1 MKQRLVKLSVDTIR
15 PSNRSARTH
24 SATQI
29 DKALQLMRRQGIV
42 TPVVVDEHHELID
55 GHLRY
60 YVAKEMGLAELDCIE
75 LSGLSRPQKIE
86 LALALNRLPADTKW
100 DALVLKEQL
109 EILIEQ
115 QFDLSF
121 TGFAQPEIT
130 QALAFQILPNQPDD
144 DLAANSQPV
153 TEYGD
158 LWKVGNHYI
167 GCGEAKDF
175 GAFWTS
181 LDLPQATLLVTDP
194 PYNVPTE
201 GHIRTKGG
209 HKDFKMAA
217 GEMSDEAFICF
228 LQESLGACLTALHE
242 KALVYAFMDWRHL
255 QHLTVA
261 TQNLSLLQQNL
272 CVWAKPNAGMGSFY
286 RSQHELVGVYSRSS
300 SFRNNIE
307 LGQHGRYRT
316 NVWTYPGVN
325 SFGPTRERDLTDHPT
340 IKPTQMIADI
350 ILDCTAHGD
359 WVLDPFLGSGTAILA
374 AEQTGRKGFG
384 VDVDP
389 HYVDVALKRLKDRL
403 SLEAVH
409 LQSGLNFAELEAER
423 AKSSEVADG

>member
-15 PSNRSARTH
+15 PSNRSARIH

-60 YVAKEMGLAELDCIE
+60 YVAKEMGLAELDCVE

-130 QALAFQILPNQPDD
+130 QALAFQILPNQPED
-144 DLAANSQPV
+144 DLAPNSQPV

-158 LWKVGNHYI
+158 IWKVGNHYI

-194 PYNVPTE
+194 PYNVPTG

-217 GEMSDEAFICF
+217 GEMSDEAFISF
-228 LQESLGACLTALHE
+228 LQESLGACLPALHE

-255 QHLTVA
+255 QHLTIA
-261 TQNLSLLQQNL
+261 TQNLSLLQ
-272 CVWAKPNAGMGSFY
+272 
-286 RSQHELVGVYSRSS
+286 
-300 SFRNNIE
+300 
-307 LGQHGRYRT
+307 
-316 NVWTYPGVN
+316 
-325 SFGPTRERDLTDHPT
+325 
-340 IKPTQMIADI
+340 
-350 ILDCTAHGD
+350 
-359 WVLDPFLGSGTAILA
+359 
-374 AEQTGRKGFG
+374 
-384 VDVDP
+384 
-389 HYVDVALKRLKDRL
+389 
-403 SLEAVH
+403 
-409 LQSGLNFAELEAER
+409 
-423 AKSSEVADG
+423 